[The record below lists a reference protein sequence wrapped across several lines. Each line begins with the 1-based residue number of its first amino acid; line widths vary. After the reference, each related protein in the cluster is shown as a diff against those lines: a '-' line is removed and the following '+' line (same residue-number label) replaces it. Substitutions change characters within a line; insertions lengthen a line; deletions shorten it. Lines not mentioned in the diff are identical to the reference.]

1 MDLKLTFGRVPGDDF
16 DTSTYM
22 PRSLVGLSAED
33 VTSIATEEARALD
46 PAATAALKA
55 GSIGKGASGPGA
67 ELVLHI
73 AETVLND
80 GASVFAWGTVL
91 WSVIRRIQK
100 RQPRA
105 LVVQDATTI
114 SLLAAAADASH
125 QQRLVGA
132 SVGVV
137 VPLSGG
143 PGLGMDGRDIWL
155 TSFWLPSADL
165 WVVFTATDGR
175 VLGEVIVPAPWSEE
189 RGTVEGPAL
198 AQLFRR
204 LNS

>member
-1 MDLKLTFGRVPGDDF
+1 
-16 DTSTYM
+16 M
-22 PRSLVGLSAED
+22 PRSLVGLSSED
-33 VTSIATEEARALD
+33 VTSIATDEAPPLD
-46 PAATAALKA
+46 PAATATLEA

-73 AETVLND
+73 AETLLND
-80 GASVFAWGTVL
+80 GASMFAWGTVL
-91 WSVIRRIQK
+91 WSVVRRIRK
-100 RQPRA
+100 RQARG

-132 SVGVV
+132 CVGVV

-143 PGLGMDGRDIWL
+143 PGLGMDRRDVWL
-155 TSFWLPSADL
+155 TSFWLPSGDL

-175 VLGEVIVPAPWSEE
+175 VLGQVTVPAPWTEE

-198 AQLFRR
+198 AQLFKR

>member
-1 MDLKLTFGRVPGDDF
+1 MVAGDDF
-16 DTSTYM
+16 DSSTYM
-22 PRSLVGLSAED
+22 PRSLVDLSLED
-33 VTSIATEEARALD
+33 VTAFAMEEACALD
-46 PAATAALKA
+46 PAATATLGA
-55 GSIGKGASGPGA
+55 GSIGKGASGPGV

-80 GASVFAWGTVL
+80 GASAFAWGTVL
-91 WSVIRRIQK
+91 WSVVRRIQQ
-100 RQPRA
+100 RQPRG

-155 TSFWLPSADL
+155 TSFWLPSGDL
-165 WVVFTATDGR
+165 WAVFTATDGR
-175 VLGEVIVPAPWSEE
+175 VLGEVTVPAPWTEE
-189 RGTVEGPAL
+189 RGTVEGAAL
-198 AQLFRR
+198 TQVFKR
-204 LNS
+204 LNR